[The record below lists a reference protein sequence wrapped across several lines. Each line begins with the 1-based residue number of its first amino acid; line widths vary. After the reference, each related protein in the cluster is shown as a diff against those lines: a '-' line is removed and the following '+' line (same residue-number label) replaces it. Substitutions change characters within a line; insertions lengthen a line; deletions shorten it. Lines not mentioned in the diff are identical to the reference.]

1 MNPRATTQSGFD
13 PRAAIASLFAHGAAF
28 GAVALAATLG
38 GAAAPPPEQA
48 IELIEIAIATPINAP
63 AAAPAEAAEAVQ
75 AASPNPV
82 SVEEA
87 MRAEVSLEP
96 PSAEPPP
103 PEPIVEPEPP
113 PPVIESETVPVEL
126 PEPIREPELPPIQ
139 KAETPPPP
147 PVAKP
152 IPKPRPKPV
161 AQKSVEPVPQPT
173 PAILEAPAPIQAAA
187 PAPASAPIAIM
198 PAPNF
203 ENEAPAQTA
212 AVAAPAAREILV
224 TTDARFRAK
233 PVAPEYPPRAR
244 QMGVEGTTVLRALV
258 GEAGDTLELIVW
270 QGSGMRLLDDAALAA
285 ARQWRFE
292 PARRGDRLMTAWVE
306 VPVRFILR

>member
-1 MNPRATTQSGFD
+1 MQPGATTQSGFD

-28 GAVALAATLG
+28 GAVALAASLG
-38 GAAAPPPEQA
+38 GAAAPPPEHA
-48 IELIEIAIATPINAP
+48 IELIEIAIVTPVNAP
-63 AAAPAEAAEAVQ
+63 AAAPVAAAEAVQ
-75 AASPNPV
+75 AVSPDPV
-82 SVEEA
+82 PVEEA
-87 MRAEVSLEP
+87 LRAETPIEP
-96 PSAEPPP
+96 PSPV
-103 PEPIVEPEPP
+103 VEPEP
-113 PPVIESETVPVEL
+113 TPVEIR
-126 PEPIREPELPPIQ
+126 EPIPEPELPPVQ
-139 KAETPPPP
+139 KAEIPPPPP

-152 IPKPRPKPV
+152 VPKPRPKPV
-161 AQKSVEPVPQPT
+161 AQKPVEAAPA
-173 PAILEAPAPIQAAA
+173 PAIIEAPAPVQAAA
-187 PAPASAPIAIM
+187 PAPAPAPIAIM

-212 AVAAPAAREILV
+212 AIAAPAAREILV
-224 TTDARFRAK
+224 TTDARFRAR

-258 GEAGDTLELIVW
+258 GETGDTLELIVW
-270 QGSGMRLLDDAALAA
+270 QGSGMRLLDEAALAA